1 MIIRQ
6 GDVML
11 RKVAAMTAGAIEQEP
26 TMRGVVLAEGEATGH
41 AHRIFRG
48 AVMFRDDGAGRAFVA
63 VSETT
68 SLTHE
73 EHDTIPLL
81 AGIYELV
88 GQVEWSDEHS
98 PRHVED

>member
-11 RKVAAMTAGAIEQEP
+11 RKVAAMTDGAIKQEP
-26 TMRGVVLAEGEATGH
+26 TTRGVVLAEGEVTGH

-48 AVMFRDDGAGRAFVA
+48 AVLFRDDGAGRRFVA
-63 VSETT
+63 VNEPT

-73 EHDTIPLL
+73 EHDEIPLSV
-81 AGIYELV
+81 GVYELIT
-88 GQVEWSDEHS
+88 QVEWSDRHA
-98 PRHVED
+98 PRQVAD